1 MEVLVTQSCPT
12 LCDPMDCSPLGS
24 SVHGILQARVLE
36 WVAILLFS
44 RRSSRP
50 RDQTQISYIAGRFF
64 TVWATRETLVFSAVL
79 QITTDL
85 VCHSFHVIGVQARL
99 SWVSCL
105 GFHELHWRCQP
116 SCLLW
121 GSGASLKPVQMVGNV
136 QFPTVSRGSQGGVRP
151 SAPQF
156 TTWLWLLQGQ

>member
-1 MEVLVTQSCPT
+1 MFT
-12 LCDPMDCSPLGS
+12 SPWDVDRGPCRQLQQQRGGKPEWGRRAWSQALSVIGKQLSLGKKKS
-24 SVHGILQARVLE
+24 
-36 WVAILLFS
+36 
-44 RRSSRP
+44 
-50 RDQTQISYIAGRFF
+50 
-64 TVWATRETLVFSAVL
+64 TVFLVFSAVL

-156 TTWLWLLQGQ
+156 TT